1 MSEGIDSET
10 FRRVC
15 AQFPTGVAIAT
26 VRAPEGTLHGLT
38 VNSFTS
44 VSLSPPLILI
54 CIGDLCQILP
64 WFRLSPFFAVNFLT
78 PEQQPLAE
86 AFAERTDNRFEGLE
100 WYPAPNGSP
109 LIPNA
114 LGWMECRLE
123 DTIEAGDHSIL
134 IGEVV
139 AAEARD
145 AAALVYFSR
154 SYSRLP

>member
-1 MSEGIDSET
+1 MSSGIDSET

-15 AQFPTGVAIAT
+15 GQFATGVAIAA
-26 VRAPEGTLHGLT
+26 VRAPDGAPHGLT

-64 WFRLSPFFAVNFLT
+64 LFRAAPFFSVNFLT
-78 PEQQPLAE
+78 VHQQHLAA
-86 AFAERTDNRFEGLE
+86 AFAERTDNRFEGVP
-100 WYPAPNGSP
+100 WYEAPHGSP
-109 LIPNA
+109 LLPDG

-123 DTIEAGDHSIL
+123 QTVEAGDHTIF

-139 AAEARD
+139 GADARG
-145 AAALVYFSR
+145 APALLYFNR
-154 SYSRLP
+154 SYSRVG